1 MQDSAQFFFVFAMGI
16 AVGSFLNV
24 CIHRLPRRESVI
36 TLASHCSTCARPLL
50 WFENVP
56 LFSYMLLRGF
66 CRTCHARI
74 SIVYPLVE
82 MTTGLL
88 FVAHYWQL
96 GWRLLT
102 VSRLIFISVMVVL
115 CVIDLKHRILP
126 DAITLPGI
134 VFGFFFSWFMEPG
147 WQSSLT
153 GIVFC
158 GGAMFVI
165 REIYYW
171 IRNEEGIGMGDIKML
186 GMIGAFLG
194 WKLTLLTLMLS
205 VFLGSVVGVL
215 VVVAGRGDMKHAL
228 PFGPLLSVF
237 AVLAVLSGESIIS
250 WYLSL
255 Y

>member
-1 MQDSAQFFFVFAMGI
+1 MQDSAQSFFVFAVGI

-24 CIHRLPRRESVI
+24 CIHRLPRRESVVA
-36 TLASHCSTCARPLL
+36 LASHCSTCARPLL

-56 LFSYMLLRGF
+56 LFSYMFLRGL
-66 CRTCHARI
+66 CRTCHTRI
-74 SIVYPLVE
+74 PIVYPLVE
-82 MTTGLL
+82 TITGLL
-88 FVAHYWQL
+88 FVALYWQI
-96 GWRLLT
+96 GWQPLT
-102 VSRLIFISVMVVL
+102 VSRCIFISAMVVL
-115 CVIDLKHRILP
+115 CMIDLKHRILP
-126 DAITLPGI
+126 DTITLPGI

-147 WQSSLT
+147 WQSSLI

-194 WKLTLLTLMLS
+194 LKLALLTLMLS
-205 VFLGSVVGVL
+205 VVLGSVIGVF
-215 VVVAGRGDMKHAL
+215 VVVTGRGDMKHAL
-228 PFGPLLSVF
+228 PFGSLLSF
-237 AVLAVLSGESIIS
+237 FSVLAVLSGESIVA
-250 WYLSL
+250 WYLSW

>member
-1 MQDSAQFFFVFAMGI
+1 MQDSAQFFFVFAVGI
-16 AVGSFLNV
+16 SVGSFLNV
-24 CIHRLPRRESVI
+24 CIHRLPRRESVV
-36 TLASHCSTCARPLL
+36 TLSSHCFTCARPLL

-82 MTTGLL
+82 MITGLL
-88 FVAHYWQL
+88 FVTHYWQI
-96 GWRLLT
+96 GWQPLT
-102 VSRLIFISVMVVL
+102 VSRFIFISAMVAL
-115 CVIDLKHRILP
+115 CVIDLKHRMLP

-134 VFGFFFSWFMEPG
+134 VFGFSLSWFMAPG
-147 WQSSLT
+147 WQSSLM

-158 GGAMFVI
+158 GGGMFVI

-171 IRNEEGIGMGDIKML
+171 IRNEEGMGMGDIKML

-194 WKLTLLTLMLS
+194 LKLALLTLMSAVL
-205 VFLGSVVGVL
+205 LGSVIGIFVIVT
-215 VVVAGRGDMKHAL
+215 GRGDMKHAL
-228 PFGPLLSVF
+228 PFGSLLSF
-237 AVLAVLSGESIIS
+237 STILAVLSGESIVA